1 MPSVFSVP
9 VFFVVFRDTLQAALI
24 LAVLFS
30 FVKQL
35 LHKAPS
41 VTPDD
46 NPATPR
52 VQRKLVLQ
60 VVFGALV
67 GLILALAIGAGF
79 VGVYYTQANDLWMTS
94 EQLWEG
100 VLELF
105 ASLVIFVLG
114 VTMLKVVSAPIH
126 WRTNLHDTYNGDKND
141 PGVQILKWVL
151 FLLPMI
157 IVLRE
162 GVEAM
167 VVVGNVVFGEPAS
180 AIPLATIVGL
190 VVGIACGIILYQ
202 FTTRTAFRLSLI
214 CMTNLILLI
223 GAGLFSKAIWQ
234 FQENQF
240 IMYTGATSDDLV
252 GTGPGTFQVQGNVWA
267 LDTSD
272 AYFGSFS
279 VFNAIFGW
287 QTTATLG
294 SVLSY
299 VIYWVAVIVVLV
311 FNKFREG
318 RTTLFGI
325 ESAGGKEKRQLHEAR
340 VAGREFTKTS
350 EKDSDTGPTTSQ
362 RDSPTRM

>member
-30 FVKQL
+30 F
-35 LHKAPS
+35 
-41 VTPDD
+41 
-46 NPATPR
+46 
-52 VQRKLVLQ
+52 RKLVLQ

-100 VLELF
+100 TT
-105 ASLVIFVLG
+105 SLSRPRHSPDLSFRRTRTIRFPRHLRPRQRTHALAHKPPRHVQRRQY
-114 VTMLKVVSAPIH
+114 VSP
-126 WRTNLHDTYNGDKND
+126 RRPRPTLSRPFPEND

-311 FNKFREG
+311 FNKFRE
-318 RTTLFGI
+318 
-325 ESAGGKEKRQLHEAR
+325 HEAR